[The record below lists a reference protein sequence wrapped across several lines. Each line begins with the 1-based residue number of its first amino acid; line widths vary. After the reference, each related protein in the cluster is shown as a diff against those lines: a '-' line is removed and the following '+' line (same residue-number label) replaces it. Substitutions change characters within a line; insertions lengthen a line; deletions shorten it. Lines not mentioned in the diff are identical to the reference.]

1 FYALHFSNTDVGY
14 VVGYNSTIIKT
25 SDGGQTWT
33 EQYTGL
39 PRSILRDV
47 HFYDEM
53 IGAAVG
59 STGRIIVTE
68 DGGQTWTERSL
79 GVSFNVSFVYWINDT
94 TAYIGTDPTA
104 GLVYKTTNRGATWQ
118 VDPTFAPARY
128 TLCNFISADI
138 GYIWGFFP
146 ESSGNLLYLYKTV
159 DGGQT
164 WFDTNLDVDF
174 LSRIQDIDFVSG
186 DSVGYFKA
194 FNIWNRQFYKTTDG
208 GQSWQPQTQL
218 PFEIQDFEFYNG
230 TDGLAFAPDNHP
242 NNKFYYTR
250 DSGNTWIESP
260 APDSMTFII
269 DLAVVLDQPAPPGLI
284 QPGDNAEVAIADL
297 EFDWQ
302 DSFKP
307 RHYRIQVSTDVG
319 FSNILVDNTVRQ
331 SNMMLPEEELESGT
345 TYYWRTSAV
354 NIGSISGDWSST
366 HTFTTEGLVGVEP
379 AISGAPQNYK
389 LYANYPNPFNPSTTI
404 RFDLP
409 EATDLS
415 LTIYDNTGRK
425 VSELENGFKNA
436 GSYELQW
443 NAASFSSG
451 VYLLRMETA
460 SFVSVNKMMLLK

>member
-1 FYALHFSNTDVGY
+1 MKLRNVFSAGIVCLLAGMLTSTSLYSQVAYAVGGTSTLDTLSGQIVKTADGGVTWDLLTGIDSTFFYALHFSNTDVGY

-159 DGGQT
+159 DEGQT

-230 TDGLAFAPDNHP
+230 TDVLAFAPDNHH
-242 NNKFYYTR
+242 NNKF
-250 DSGNTWIESP
+250 
-260 APDSMTFII
+260 
-269 DLAVVLDQPAPPGLI
+269 
-284 QPGDNAEVAIADL
+284 
-297 EFDWQ
+297 
-302 DSFKP
+302 
-307 RHYRIQVSTDVG
+307 
-319 FSNILVDNTVRQ
+319 
-331 SNMMLPEEELESGT
+331 
-345 TYYWRTSAV
+345 
-354 NIGSISGDWSST
+354 
-366 HTFTTEGLVGVEP
+366 
-379 AISGAPQNYK
+379 
-389 LYANYPNPFNPSTTI
+389 
-404 RFDLP
+404 
-409 EATDLS
+409 
-415 LTIYDNTGRK
+415 
-425 VSELENGFKNA
+425 
-436 GSYELQW
+436 
-443 NAASFSSG
+443 
-451 VYLLRMETA
+451 
-460 SFVSVNKMMLLK
+460 